1 MVAAEKSQLRCCFLR
16 ESPHGGP
23 PLSAWRCPAFIFL
36 GRTRLGSKVGSNWS
50 VFFQPTIVRK
60 LRQIKLKFNAVR
72 IWPRF
77 TGYCGRCF
85 ESADASSQ
93 WIGPNTP
100 CGRASFTRYEPDCLT
115 RKHPSQYAKS
125 AKFSTSPFVKKSALI
140 GTEDLVASFCDELKS
155 FSRRELLI
163 FKAREEALD
172 WLAADLVDA

>member
-1 MVAAEKSQLRCCFLR
+1 LDGTPLVGAEKSQLRYCFLR

-60 LRQIKLKFNAVR
+60 LRQINESLM
-72 IWPRF
+72 
-77 TGYCGRCF
+77 RC
-85 ESADASSQ
+85 ESGHALRGIVADASSQ

-100 CGRASFTRYEPDCLT
+100 CGRASFTRYDPDCLT

-140 GTEDLVASFCDELKS
+140 GTEDLLASFCDELKS
-155 FSRRELLI
+155 FL
-163 FKAREEALD
+163 
-172 WLAADLVDA
+172 